1 MTCRGCARTATAALD
16 MLGTVREVTVDLP
29 TGQATVVSDGP
40 LPANQVADAVRRVGY
55 ELTTLRS

>member
-1 MTCRGCARTATAALD
+1 